1 VADTDAAL
9 QREARTGLLLTPE
22 MAARYGVKRTNPLVA
37 GVIGVLVIA
46 FVAAVLGFGYRL
58 ATPDTQS
65 KLLAF
70 RVISPQQVDVIFEVR
85 RNSLDETYCVVR
97 ARAIDHTDVG
107 YAQVRITPGRDYVQ
121 VTYPLAT
128 YAEATSAEVLDCT
141 AGEPPRVDP
150 PGFLPG
156 TANPPQ
162 VPVVDGS

>member
-1 VADTDAAL
+1 MADTDAAL

>member
-1 VADTDAAL
+1 MADTDAAL
-9 QREARTGLLLTPE
+9 QREARTGLLLTPA

-85 RNSLDETYCVVR
+85 RNSLDETYCVLR
-97 ARAIDHTDVG
+97 ARAIDHSDVG
-107 YAQVRITPGRDYVQ
+107 YAQFRITPGRDYVQ

-162 VPVVDGS
+162 QQVVDGS

>member
-1 VADTDAAL
+1 MADTDAAL

-37 GVIGVLVIA
+37 GVVGVLVIA

-85 RNSLDETYCVVR
+85 RNSLDETYCVLR

-107 YAQVRITPGRDYVQ
+107 YAQFRITPGRDYVQ

-128 YAEATSAEVLDCT
+128 YAEATTAEVLDCT

>member
-1 VADTDAAL
+1 MADTDAAP
-9 QREARTGLLLTPE
+9 QREARTGLLLTPA
-22 MAARYGVKRTNPLVA
+22 MAARYGVKRTNPIAA
-37 GVIGVLVIA
+37 GVIGLLVIA

-58 ATPDTQS
+58 ATPETQS

-85 RNSLDETYCVVR
+85 RNSLDETYCVLR

-121 VTYPLAT
+121 LTYPLAT

-156 TANPPQ
+156 TTNPPQ
-162 VPVVDGS
+162 VTVVDGS